1 MFGGN
6 MKNSKIRELIRK
18 NKIYQYRIAETIGI
32 SEFTLCR
39 WFRNELTKDKEE
51 MIISAIEELGA
62 R

>member
-1 MFGGN
+1 